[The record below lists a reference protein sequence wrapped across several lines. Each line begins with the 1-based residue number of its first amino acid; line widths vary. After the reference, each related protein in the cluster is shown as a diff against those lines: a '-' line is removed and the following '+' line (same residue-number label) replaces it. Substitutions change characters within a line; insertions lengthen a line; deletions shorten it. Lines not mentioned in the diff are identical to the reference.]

1 MSSSLFAAGPKVYT
15 SLMNQPLSQAGLYYK
30 SLDQFINWL
39 SPPRTKLRV
48 IPSVERLIREAGG
61 RFLDT
66 Q

>member
-1 MSSSLFAAGPKVYT
+1 
-15 SLMNQPLSQAGLYYK
+15 MNQPLSQAGLYYK